1 MANCTK
7 CGGYLILNS
16 LKSNDD
22 RYDCLL
28 LTCNSCGI
36 IVDKQFMKRSKDD
49 SNED

>member
-7 CGGYLILNS
+7 CGGTLILNAI
-16 LKSNDD
+16 KSNDD

-49 SNED
+49 SNKN

>member
-7 CGGYLILNS
+7 CGGTLILNAI
-16 LKSNDD
+16 KSNDD

-28 LTCNSCGI
+28 LTCNNCSI

-49 SNED
+49 SNKN